1 MVGRARDVPRFRD
14 ELPDELLAG
23 ADPARAATVP
33 AIPPDRTNPTEAAR
47 TRNF

>member
-1 MVGRARDVPRFRD
+1 MARRAREARRFRD
-14 ELPDELLAG
+14 ELLDELLAG

-33 AIPPDRTNPTEAAR
+33 AFPPDRTYPTKTAQ